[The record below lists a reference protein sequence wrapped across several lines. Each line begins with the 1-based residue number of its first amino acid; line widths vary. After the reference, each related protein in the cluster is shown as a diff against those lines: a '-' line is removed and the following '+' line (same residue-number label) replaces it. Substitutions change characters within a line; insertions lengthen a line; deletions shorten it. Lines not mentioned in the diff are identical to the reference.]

1 MAYISSRDNRFYV
14 ALEQSYGQVA
24 ASSSFNRIPAVKLI
38 ARQQRERTDR
48 KDKTGSR
55 TFAGYPAGGR
65 RATTFELH
73 TYMRDWSDQSR
84 EPGYGPLFQA
94 CFGRPVAI
102 GSSLSVASVSNP
114 SRVSFGTAH
123 GLIPGQALGFGAEL
137 RFVAAIVDDHTVQ
150 LNAPFSV
157 QPGAGSSTGITA
169 TYIPGTELS
178 SATILDLWSPGTA
191 VQRLIYGAAVD
202 QLQIH
207 VNGDFHGFQFSGPA
221 CDIVDSLSFEQGQG
235 GLSAFPADPGPST
248 FNYSIIPGHLGQVW
262 LGSAPDQ
269 FFTLTSAT
277 VKIANQ
283 AALRDKEFGAT
294 HARGISPGMRS
305 VEVDLS
311 IYQQDD
317 AQTKALYQ
325 AARQESP
332 VAVMLQLGQ
341 QAGQLTAIYLK
352 SVSLTTPEFDDAE
365 VRQQWVFKSCRAQ
378 GISDDEISV
387 AFG

>member
-14 ALEQSYGQVA
+14 AVEQSYGQAA
-24 ASSSFNRIPAVKLI
+24 ASSSFTRIPAVKLV
-38 ARQQRERTDR
+38 ARQQRRRAER

-65 RATTFELH
+65 RVTTYELH
-73 TYMRDWSDQSR
+73 TYMRDWPDQSR

-94 CFGRPVAI
+94 CFGRPVAM
-102 GSSLSVASVSNP
+102 GSQLSISAVSSPN
-114 SRVSFGTAH
+114 RVSFGTAH
-123 GLIPGQALGFGAEL
+123 GLTPGQGVAYGADL
-137 RFVAAIVDDHTVQ
+137 RFVAAVVDDHTIQ

-157 QPGAGSSTGITA
+157 QPAAGTTTGAAA
-169 TYIPGTELS
+169 TYRPGAELS
-178 SATILDLWSPGTA
+178 SATILDYWSPGTA

-202 QLQIH
+202 ELQIQ

-221 CDIVDSLSFEQGQG
+221 CDVMDSSSFEQGQG
-235 GLSAFPADPGPST
+235 GLSAFPAEPAPGN
-248 FNYSIIPGHLGQVW
+248 FDYAVVPGHLGQVW

-269 FFTLTSAT
+269 FFTLTAAT
-277 VKIANQ
+277 VKFSNNAE
-283 AALRDKEFGAT
+283 LRDREFGSSY
-294 HARGISPGMRS
+294 ARGISAGVRS
-305 VEVDLS
+305 VTAELS

-317 AQTKALYQ
+317 AQTSALYQ

-332 VAVMLQLGQ
+332 VSVMFQLGQ
-341 QAGQLTAIYLK
+341 QQRQLTAVYLK
-352 SVSLTTPEFDDAE
+352 GVTLTTPEFDDSE

-378 GISDDEISV
+378 GIADDEISI